1 MGPDEFLDWM
11 ETEDPGQGCLEL
23 SALEGEV
30 RIEGFMVPPPRRQ
43 GLGTRILAELCRLAD
58 IEGITLSVVPEPVH
72 LLVAAPIS
80 REALEAFYARHGFS
94 RGADGIWRRLPK
106 QPA

>member
-58 IEGITLSVVPEPVH
+58 IEGITLSVVPEPLH
-72 LLVAAPIS
+72 LLVTAPIS
-80 REALEAFYARHGFS
+80 KDALEAFYALHDFK
-94 RGADGIWRRLPK
+94 RGVDDVWRRLPK
-106 QPA
+106 HRA